1 MRTRKMAIAVLTTL
15 LTLCASTA
23 VASPADAA
31 SSTKVCSD
39 WTNEHVWQTTT
50 AGGRVRERTC
60 LEWIPNGNQI
70 RARGEFQVDWPTNC
84 SLSIGLPIS
93 GSAGCPASF
102 YTKDKYVDFNSI
114 QIHMQWR
121 NAAGAWG
128 EGSCNWKSQHAR
140 KGVTTPTA
148 TWSCSSPYQAHPA
161 GTYVNWVDVTADVAN
176 DGDGYKTCEPIGK
189 AWTWSGR

>member
-1 MRTRKMAIAVLTTL
+1 
-15 LTLCASTA
+15 
-23 VASPADAA
+23 
-31 SSTKVCSD
+31 
-39 WTNEHVWQTTT
+39 
-50 AGGRVRERTC
+50 
-60 LEWIPNGNQI
+60 
-70 RARGEFQVDWPTNC
+70 
-84 SLSIGLPIS
+84 
-93 GSAGCPASF
+93 
-102 YTKDKYVDFNSI
+102 
-114 QIHMQWR
+114 MQWR